1 MCSEDHKMKNRLL
14 KGAFSH
20 PDRRE
25 VLGYLMGSA
34 EGASASELADV
45 LGLDAVKVSYHLKV
59 LRDADL
65 VMQVEEG
72 QGQGELAYLAAGL
85 AGR

>member
-1 MCSEDHKMKNRLL
+1 MQAEDKKMNRLL

-20 PDRRE
+20 PDRKE
-25 VLGYLMGSA
+25 ILSYLMGSA
-34 EGASASELADV
+34 EGTSARELADV
-45 LGLDAVKVSYHLKV
+45 LGLDPAKVSYHLKV
-59 LRDADL
+59 LCDADL

-72 QGQGELAYLAAGL
+72 QGQSERAYVAAGM